1 MVPIRELKTHSILL
15 ADDMALV
22 REGLAA
28 ICQGQPQ
35 YRVVGQ
41 CSEGAVALRMIET
54 QKPDIAVLDLN
65 LPGLSGFEALRRLR
79 LAAPD
84 TPILVFSMHSEPI
97 YADRALEGGAMG
109 YVSKSAPPDELLAA
123 IDALLRGETYVEKDI
138 AREISDGL
146 AQSGDYLRR
155 LTGRDLE
162 ILRLLAEG
170 RTLTEIAQ
178 SLGVAYKTI
187 ANTCTRIREKLG
199 VRSLAE
205 LVSVTKGLGLA

>member
-1 MVPIRELKTHSILL
+1 MTTLLLVEDHAIVRAGLGRLLSTRPDVVLHNVVTADEALARIR
-15 ADDMALV
+15 
-22 REGLAA
+22 AA
-28 ICQGQPQ
+28 IP
-35 YRVVGQ
+35 
-41 CSEGAVALRMIET
+41 ELI
-54 QKPDIAVLDLN
+54 VLDLN

>member
-1 MVPIRELKTHSILL
+1 
-15 ADDMALV
+15 
-22 REGLAA
+22 
-28 ICQGQPQ
+28 
-35 YRVVGQ
+35 
-41 CSEGAVALRMIET
+41 
-54 QKPDIAVLDLN
+54 
-65 LPGLSGFEALRRLR
+65 
-79 LAAPD
+79 
-84 TPILVFSMHSEPI
+84 
-97 YADRALEGGAMG
+97 MG

>member
-1 MVPIRELKTHSILL
+1 MTTLLLVEDHAIVRAGLSRLLSARADVILQSAVTAEEALAQIKTAMPELI
-15 ADDMALV
+15 
-22 REGLAA
+22 
-28 ICQGQPQ
+28 I
-35 YRVVGQ
+35 
-41 CSEGAVALRMIET
+41 
-54 QKPDIAVLDLN
+54 LDLN

-79 LAAPD
+79 LAAPA

-109 YVSKSAPPDELLAA
+109 YVSKSAPPDEILMA
-123 IDALLRGETYVEKDI
+123 IDTLLHGETYVEKEI
-138 AREISDGL
+138 AREISDGRTK
-146 AQSGDYLRR
+146 SGDYLRQ
-155 LTGRDLE
+155 LTGRDIE